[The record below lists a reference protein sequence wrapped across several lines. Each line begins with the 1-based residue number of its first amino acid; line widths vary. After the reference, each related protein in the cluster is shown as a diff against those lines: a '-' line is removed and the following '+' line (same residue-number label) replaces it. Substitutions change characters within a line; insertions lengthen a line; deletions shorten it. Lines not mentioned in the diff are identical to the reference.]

1 MRELAHELSSN
12 LRHIGFG
19 PYRLIRV
26 KKLKINFGR
35 KKFETCGIITT
46 TAGVPPFNSLFTLR

>member
-12 LRHIGFG
+12 LRQIGFG
-19 PYRLIRV
+19 PYPLIRI

-35 KKFETCGIITT
+35 KKFETCGRITT
-46 TAGVPPFNSLFTLR
+46 TVGVPI